1 MIVEKTINPLINNK
15 NNCGSLNVFQKSAI
29 FINANLIGLKW
40 SFPRSIPERSPW
52 EQLRF
57 APRLPIRLRSLDLPN
72 LEPRKCRAAF
82 PGHCVYKGLDALL
95 LFLKDSLG
103 HGVTVLL
110 LLKTASR
117 VSYAGGGNAHKQRIL
132 VINSPL

>member
-57 APRLPIRLRSLDLPN
+57 APRLPIRLRSL
-72 LEPRKCRAAF
+72 
-82 PGHCVYKGLDALL
+82 
-95 LFLKDSLG
+95 KDSLG